1 MSYGSLSETV
11 TLLHIARGAELI
23 SEGQLAR
30 ARAEI
35 GRICRML
42 SGLKRSALEAS

>member
-1 MSYGSLSETV
+1 MGYGSLSETV
-11 TLLHIARGAELI
+11 TLLHIACGAEFI
-23 SEGQLAR
+23 SKDQLAR

-42 SGLKRSALEAS
+42 SGLRRSALEAS